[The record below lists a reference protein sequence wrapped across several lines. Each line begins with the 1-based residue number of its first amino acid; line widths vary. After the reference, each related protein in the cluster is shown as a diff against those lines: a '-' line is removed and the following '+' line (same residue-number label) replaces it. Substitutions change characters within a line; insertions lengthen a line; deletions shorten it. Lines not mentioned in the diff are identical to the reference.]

1 MDLIGNI
8 GNIRNIW
15 GNSNTTLTNL
25 DDTKVIEI
33 GKALNSISDDINLNN
48 NDKILAPSLIVVG
61 SQSSGKSSVLNGILS
76 MDILPTGKS
85 MVTRTPLNLDLIQT
99 ESEMFAEFGEYQN
112 SHWKRKKKISLTK
125 PLPTQLEIETIHK
138 EIEFQTIQKAG
149 SEMNISDQ
157 EINLKIYSPNVP
169 NLNLIDLP
177 GLTMVAC
184 TDKGQPS
191 DIKQKIRRLIEK
203 YISIEKNIMLCV
215 MPAREDIEADVALDI
230 CKEYD
235 DDGERTIGILTKVDL
250 MNQGNSVSN
259 YLDNNISRDLK
270 LKYGYLAV
278 KNRNKEEMK
287 TKTIHEGI
295 VDETNYFKTH
305 INYKS
310 LTERC
315 GITNLSKIL
324 SDILLKNIKKN
335 IPSFLTEIKK
345 LQRENDKLLT
355 SLGEPVPTETNIKL
369 SLMNNIINMMNTNF
383 IDNIEKRGSEINC
396 GRKLKDIFIKYR
408 KELEQIQPFT
418 EKTCNDKF
426 LNDIISNCEGNHMT
440 FSTPTIEVL
449 ENCLKDNKISPF
461 DSLIPISNKCVT
473 DICNELSELIEK
485 ILKHNYINRFTKLT
499 TSLKQDVL
507 TEILIKNQEITIQK
521 ISEIIDIEK
530 NYIWTD
536 DNSFR
541 NCLNTN
547 NSKID
552 NASSLRLLCNEYFNS
567 IKYIMQHNIPKYIML
582 FLVKKSEEELH
593 NLLFEKT
600 NQKEYLE
607 FLIEDPIQNEK
618 RIKYTT
624 YKQKLFEA
632 RTVLE
637 TYI

>member
-99 ESEMFAEFGEYQN
+99 ETEMFAEFGEYQN
-112 SHWKRKKKISLTK
+112 THWKSIKKISLTK

-138 EIEFQTIQKAG
+138 EIEHQTIQKAG

-203 YISIEKNIMLCV
+203 YISVKKNIMLCV
-215 MPAREDIEADVALDI
+215 MPSREDIEADVALDI
-230 CKEYD
+230 CKEHD
-235 DDGERTIGILTKVDL
+235 EDGERTIGILTKVDL

-259 YLDNNISRDLK
+259 YLNNNISIDLK
-270 LKYGYLAV
+270 LKYGYFAI

-295 VDETNYFKTH
+295 VDENNYFKNH

-315 GITNLSKIL
+315 GITNLSRVL

-335 IPSFLTEIKK
+335 IPTFLTEIKK

-369 SLMNNIINMMNTNF
+369 SLMNNIINMINTNF

-408 KELEQIQPFT
+408 KELEIIQPFT

-449 ENCLKDNKISPF
+449 ENCLKDNKICPF
-461 DSLIPISNKCVT
+461 DCLIPISNKCVT

-499 TSLKQDVL
+499 TSLKQDIL

-541 NCLNTN
+541 NCLNNN

-624 YKQKLFEA
+624 YKQKLLEA